1 VQFIGAAAAGNASP
15 LIIGAS
21 VMDTREVQAALAA
34 LGYPLVVDGTPGPK
48 TKAAIVAFQRNAGLY
63 PDGLVGPK
71 TIMAL
76 AAAGNPDR
84 TPAPPRQSTSTIG
97 LAALIGREARRLT
110 AYIDSV
116 GVWTIGI
123 GHTAAAGAPVP
134 YRGLT
139 ITREECDAIF
149 ARDIIQ
155 YEDAVRRAV
164 KVDLADHQFD
174 ALSSICYNIG
184 SGGLVGSSFIK
195 LINAS
200 ASPAQIRA
208 AILAWRKPPEILTR
222 RTAEADQFQTPY
234 SVRLPKARTTDAS
247 AVKIAA

>member
-1 VQFIGAAAAGNASP
+1 MNF
-15 LIIGAS
+15 
-21 VMDTREVQAALAA
+21 REAQAALLS
-34 LGYPLVVDGTPGPK
+34 LGFNPGPVDGNAGQK
-48 TKAAIVAFQRNAGLY
+48 TKAALIAFQRSVGLY
-63 PDGLVGPK
+63 PDGILGPK
-71 TIMAL
+71 TTAAL
-76 AAAGNPDR
+76 RLPAVIDVP
-84 TPAPPRQSTSTIG
+84 PAPARQSTSAIG

-110 AYIDSV
+110 AYLDSV

-123 GHTAAAGAPVP
+123 GHTAAAGAPIP

-164 KVDLADHQFD
+164 KVPLADHQFD
-174 ALSSICYNIG
+174 SLSSICYNIG
-184 SGGLVGSSFIK
+184 SGGLTGSSFVK

-200 ASPAQIRA
+200 ASPAVIRA
-208 AILAWRKPPEILTR
+208 AILAWRKPPEILSR

-234 SVRLPKARTTDAS
+234 SVRLPRARSTDA
-247 AVKIAA
+247 APIRIAA